1 MIFKKNRLDLVA
13 GRGLTHSP
21 QRAVINGQGRN
32 SFIYIITRLRKFES
46 VLIVTD
52 ILHVKSIKL
61 KITILICIFF
71 FYSLIRRALQTL
83 AAANGTRLGV
93 NFDLLTHAQTI
104 INW

>member
-1 MIFKKNRLDLVA
+1 MIFFKIRLDLVLVA

-21 QRAVINGQGRN
+21 QRGVINGQGRN

-61 KITILICIFF
+61 KITILICLFLFF
-71 FYSLIRRALQTL
+71 FIR
-83 AAANGTRLGV
+83 
-93 NFDLLTHAQTI
+93 
-104 INW
+104 